1 MLSIVLKYLY
11 SRGTEE
17 NIQRG
22 KKIFLKQ
29 PIQEIHRVKNHIEL
43 KVKDD
48 TYQSIYTV
56 TIDNFEEE
64 TMINLKLKC
73 SCSYSFSPICR
84 HKAAGLFYV
93 NQLFSKT
100 PIKKVVVIPKKTE
113 PKPKEKIVVRE
124 STKDKIIFEEV
135 NYGVGITFKQT
146 HITYSKKIQQ
156 ILDKYFH
163 NTAFQDFLSI
173 YLEKNINLQTA
184 KVIFLNKFFREIAHQ
199 NPDLEI
205 VVYQHKKV
213 STYTLSKKHLYITF
227 KLRKNK
233 DHYLWKLQLESSYYM
248 DQLHFQNA
256 LFMSTSENEI
266 PTWQKEEDILTYFAH
281 YPNLEKKYTH
291 KNLSLLVSEHLLKE
305 NIHYPCDIDSACV
318 QKTIDKHP
326 KAIIN
331 FEDNKQIINIQ
342 LSFLYENFEAIPP
355 CYKYYYQLLN
365 NDKFVLIKAH
375 KEYENEVAQEICQ
388 LHSAFKIITPFQF
401 LLPKK
406 ELTKQWTSL
415 FFDTLSDMKIL
426 VKNNQNLFS
435 APKIGKTSAQLFIS
449 RKNDFFD
456 IQIKASVGNY
466 NFTMAELEEMFV
478 SDKMTTYTLPTN
490 EEFEI
495 PEEWIAK
502 FRNLFKVG
510 KVENNRLILQSYHQH
525 LLENFEEFLQLKE
538 GIILPHQEK
547 KLSSIRPPKMQNITL
562 RNYQKEG
569 FKWMGILE
577 QTRHGGLLADDM
589 GLGKT
594 IQMLAKLLHYHQT
607 HDKLQ
612 TIIVCPASVTNNWID
627 EIQRFTPQLSAF
639 IHHGNKR
646 KFELKVL
653 EKYNIILISYNT
665 LQKDIVQ
672 FKTIDFDYAILD
684 ESQYIKN
691 PYSKT
696 TRAVYQLQAKHRMC
710 LSGTPLQNYTF
721 DIYAQMNFLNP
732 GFFGSIENFKNRFA
746 ALIDIY
752 EEKQAKEDL
761 KNILNPFILRR
772 TKSQVATELPPKTD
786 CILYCDMEDK
796 QRHIY
801 EYYRELYRNKLLN
814 LVKEEGLGKSKL
826 HVLQGLTFLRQ
837 ICNSPSLVKEN
848 IPYRNTPIKIEVL
861 NNHITEHIGQH
872 KILIFSQFVG
882 MLKIIK
888 KDIENLNIP
897 YAYLDGQ
904 TPLKER
910 RKQIQI
916 FQEDESVRI
925 FLISLKAGGVG
936 LNLTAADYIYLVD
949 PWWNPMIEEQA
960 IDRAHRIGQTKN
972 IFSYRMICK
981 NSIEE
986 KILLLQ
992 QKKSK
997 LAQDLITQEKG
1008 FAKSLSMND
1017 LEFLLSD

>member
-1 MLSIVLKYLY
+1 MLSIILKYLY
-11 SRGTEE
+11 SSGTEE

-22 KKIFLKQ
+22 KKIFLTQ
-29 PIQEIHRVKNHIEL
+29 PIQEINSIKNHIEL

-48 TYQSIYTV
+48 TYQSIYTI

-64 TMINLKLKC
+64 NTKNLKLKC

-93 NQLFSKT
+93 DQLFSKN
-100 PIKKVVVIPKKTE
+100 PIKKVAILPLNPAPKH
-113 PKPKEKIVVRE
+113 KEEVYVSE
-124 STKDKIIFEEV
+124 SKDKIVLEEV
-135 NYGVGITFKQT
+135 NYGVGIALKKMN
-146 HITYSKKIQQ
+146 IAYSKKVQK
-156 ILDKYFH
+156 ILDKYFQDQ
-163 NTAFQDFLSI
+163 AFQNFLNM
-173 YLEKNINLQTA
+173 YLEKNINLQIA
-184 KVIFLNKFFREIAHQ
+184 KVLFLNNFFKELIHQ
-199 NPDLEI
+199 NLEI
-205 VVYQHKKV
+205 TLYQGEKV
-213 STYTLSKKHLYITF
+213 FNYTLSQKAISITF
-227 KLRKNK
+227 KLRQNK
-233 DHYLWKLQLESSYYM
+233 DHYLWNLQLENSYYM
-248 DQLHFQNA
+248 DQLHWENT
-256 LFMSTSENEI
+256 LFLTTSDDEI
-266 PTWQKEEDILTYFAH
+266 PTWKNEEDILTYFTY
-281 YPNLEKKYTH
+281 YPNVEKKYTYT
-291 KNLSLLVSEHLLKE
+291 NLPLLFNKHLLKE
-305 NIHYPCDIDSACV
+305 SLRYPCDVDSACI

-331 FEDNKQIINIQ
+331 FENNKQSINIK
-342 LSFLYENFEAIPP
+342 LSFLYENFEVTPP
-355 CYKYYYQLLN
+355 CFRYYYQLLN
-365 NDKFVLIKAH
+365 NNKFVLIKAY
-375 KEYENEVAQEICQ
+375 KDYENEVAEDISQ
-388 LHSAFKIITPFQF
+388 LHSSFKMITPFQF
-401 LLPKK
+401 SLSKK
-406 ELTKQWTSL
+406 ELSKQWISL
-415 FFDTLSDMKIL
+415 FFDTLSDIKVL
-426 VKNNQNLFS
+426 VKNNQNLLS
-435 APKIGKTSAQLFIS
+435 SSKTGKTSAQLFIS

-456 IQIKASVGNY
+456 IQIKASLGNY
-466 NFTMAELEEMFV
+466 NFTMAELEEMFIN
-478 SDKMTTYTLPTN
+478 DKMKTYTLPTN
-490 EEFEI
+490 EEFKI
-495 PEEWIAK
+495 PKEWITK
-502 FRNLFKVG
+502 FRTLFKVG
-510 KVENNRLILQSYHQH
+510 QVENNHLILQNYYQH
-525 LLENFEEFLQLKE
+525 LLENFEEFSQLRDDNGE
-538 GIILPHQEK
+538 FSQDK
-547 KLSSIRPPKMQNITL
+547 KISTIRPPKMQGITL

-569 FKWMGILE
+569 FTWMGILE
-577 QTRHGGLLADDM
+577 QTHHGGLLADDM

-594 IQMLAKLLHYHQT
+594 IQMLAKLLHYYKTHQ
-607 HDKLQ
+607 KLK

-627 EIQRFTPQLSAF
+627 EIQRFTPVLSAF

-646 KFELKVL
+646 KFNLEVL
-653 EKYNIILISYNT
+653 EKYDIILISYNT
-665 LQKDIVQ
+665 LQKDIIH
-672 FKTIDFDYAILD
+672 FKMIEFDYAILD

-732 GFFGSIENFKNRFA
+732 GFLGSIENFKNRFA
-746 ALIDIY
+746 ALIDVY
-752 EEKQAKEDL
+752 EDKQAKEDL

-772 TKSQVATELPPKTD
+772 TKNQVATELPPKTD
-786 CILYCDMEDK
+786 CILYCDMEEQ
-796 QRHIY
+796 QRYIY

-848 IPYRNTPIKIEVL
+848 VPYSNIPIKIKVL
-861 NNHITEHIGQH
+861 DSHITEHITEH

-882 MLKIIK
+882 MLQIIK
-888 KDIENLNIP
+888 KDIDHLKIP
-897 YAYLDGQ
+897 YAYLNGQ

-910 RKQIQI
+910 KKQIQV

-936 LNLTAADYIYLVD
+936 LNLTAADYIYIVD

-1008 FAKSLSMND
+1008 FAKTLSVND

>member
-11 SRGTEE
+11 YRATEE

-22 KKIFLKQ
+22 KKIFFTQL
-29 PIQEIHRVKNHIEL
+29 IQEISRTKNHIEL

-48 TYQSIYTV
+48 VYQSIYTV
-56 TIDNFEEE
+56 NIDNFEEE
-64 TMINLKLKC
+64 DTTNLKLKC
-73 SCSYSFSPICR
+73 TCSYSFSPICR
-84 HKAAGLFYV
+84 HKAAGLFYI
-93 NQLFSKT
+93 NQLFSNT
-100 PIKKVVVIPKKTE
+100 PLKRVATLPKKAE
-113 PKPKEKIVVRE
+113 HKPKVKQEIVASKSKVL
-124 STKDKIIFEEV
+124 FEEV
-135 NYGVGITFKQT
+135 NYGVGIA
-146 HITYSKKIQQ
+146 IKKTKVAYPKKVQQ
-156 ILDKYFH
+156 VLDKYFSPK
-163 NTAFQDFLSI
+163 AFQEFLST
-173 YLEKNINLQTA
+173 YLEKNISLQVA
-184 KVIFLNKFFREIAHQ
+184 KVIFLDQFFKETIQQ

-205 VVYQHKKV
+205 AIAQGEKV
-213 STYTLSKKHLYITF
+213 ADYTLSKKNISLAF

-248 DQLHFQNA
+248 DILHWDNP
-256 LFMSTSENEI
+256 LFITTSDHEI
-266 PTWQKEEDILTYFAH
+266 PTWKSEEDILTYFSY
-281 YPNLEKKYTH
+281 YPNLEKKYTLQ
-291 KNLSLLVSEHLLKE
+291 NLSLLVNERLQVE
-305 NIHYPCDIDSACV
+305 NTKHACDIDSACI
-318 QKTIDKHP
+318 QKTIDKAP
-326 KAIIN
+326 KVIIN
-331 FEDNKQIINIQ
+331 FEDNKQTINIQ
-342 LSFLYENFEAIPP
+342 LSFLYENFEVIPP

-365 NDKFVLIKAH
+365 KDKFLLIKAH
-375 KEYENEVAQEICQ
+375 KEYENEIAREISQ
-388 LHSAFKIITPFQF
+388 LHSSFKMITPFQF
-401 LLPKK
+401 SLQKK
-406 ELTKQWTSL
+406 ELSKQWTSL
-415 FFDTLSDMKIL
+415 FFDTLSSMKVL
-426 VKNNQNLFS
+426 VKNNQNLS
-435 APKIGKTSAQLFIS
+435 ATPKIGKTSAQLFIT

-478 SDKMTTYTLPTN
+478 TDKMTVYTLPTN

-495 PEEWIAK
+495 PEEWISK

-510 KVENNRLILQSYHQH
+510 KIENNRLILQNYHQH
-525 LLENFEEFLQLKE
+525 LLENFEEFAQLRDGIYPTLQD
-538 GIILPHQEK
+538 K
-547 KLSSIRPPKMQNITL
+547 KLFSIKPPKMKGLKL

-577 QTRHGGLLADDM
+577 QTHHGGLLADDM

-607 HDKLQ
+607 HDKLR

-627 EIQRFTPQLSAF
+627 EIQKFTPQLSAF

-646 KFELKVL
+646 KFDLNIL
-653 EKYNIILISYNT
+653 EQYNIILISYNT
-665 LQKDIVQ
+665 LQKDIVY
-672 FKTIDFDYAILD
+672 FKAIDFDYAILD

-696 TRAVYQLQAKHRMC
+696 TRAVYQLSAKHRIC

-772 TKSQVATELPPKTD
+772 AKSQVATELPPKTD

-837 ICNSPSLVKEN
+837 ICNSPSLVKES
-848 IPYRNTPIKIEVL
+848 IPYRNTPVKIEVL
-861 NNHITEHIGQH
+861 NNHITENIGQH

-882 MLKIIK
+882 MLQIIK
-888 KDIENLNIP
+888 KDIEKLKIP

-904 TPLKER
+904 TALKDR
-910 RKQIQI
+910 KKQIQN
-916 FQEDESVRI
+916 FQEDESIRI

-1008 FAKSLSMND
+1008 FAKNLSMND